1 MRYNEFARTLVEKAP
16 NTIGPMVQPLDK
28 NTIKAAL
35 NKAGIDDEH
44 IKEDGNK
51 LFVLVEVPEGQAKNA
66 YRIQVMDKIL
76 ASLQQQLPTANA
88 KHVQTSKLGSLGGI
102 MFDNSPIGIG
112 VKDTSVQ
119 GAGSSG
125 KLNEENL
132 RSMLQILIQEYGS
145 VNVTFVDKRGKK
157 IGIKNCNKVDDAS
170 MNVQGRQKADLILSS
185 TTGKS
190 LPISLKKI
198 DADMWESADS
208 LFGKRAK
215 EILMK
220 LQKEGSIN
228 MQKLKDADGEYY
240 RLPKEIVVEP
250 TAQEAMDAVFGA
262 DLLKKGAVVVQTFK
276 DEHFR
281 LEENNLIIQCEYI
294 ITSKEDIPE
303 SHLMVWLIRNNRAR
317 NNPLPGLRTL
327 GVTLSR
333 GIGKSG
339 NKDVV
344 LVDQHGDIVNT

>member
-1 MRYNEFARTLVEKAP
+1 MRYTEFKQHLAEK
-16 NTIGPMVQPLDK
+16 GPVPGAQPTQGLDK

-35 NKAGIDDEH
+35 NKAGFDNEH

-51 LFVLVEVPEGQAKNA
+51 LFILVEVPEGEAKNA
-66 YRIQVMDKIL
+66 YRMKVMNTAL
-76 ASLQQQLPTANA
+76 ASLQKQFPNSNA

-102 MFDNSPIGIG
+102 MFDGSPIGIG
-112 VKDTSVQ
+112 VKDTAVQ

-157 IGIKNCNKVDDAS
+157 IGIKNCNSVEDAS
-170 MNVQGRQKADLILSS
+170 MNVQGRQKADLVLSS

-190 LPISLKKI
+190 LPISLKKV

-208 LFGKRAK
+208 LFGKRAR

-220 LQKEGSIN
+220 LQKEGSIQI
-228 MQKLKDADGEYY
+228 QKLKDADGEYY

-250 TAQEAMDAVFGA
+250 TPEEAMDAVFGA
-262 DLLKKGAVVVQTFK
+262 DLLNKGAVVVQTFK

-281 LEENNLIIQCEYI
+281 QEDNNLIIQCEYI

-327 GVTLSR
+327 GVTLAR
-333 GIGKSG
+333 GIGRTG
-339 NKDVV
+339 NKDVI
-344 LVDQHGDIVNT
+344 LVDTNGNIVTK